1 MVVGEKV
8 LGLFHPWAH
17 RMAAVFVVMAVV
29 ISAIWSSNLQAQNSP
44 SLVLEASPGN
54 SFSTLA
60 WSLSGADD
68 VTGYR
73 IERRVARGGEFEE
86 VTTLDID
93 DGDMY
98 LDLGLETGT
107 RYVYRIIALPESL
120 GLSDIVSVTPSVNSP
135 TTLPSLGEIRFE
147 PVLAD
152 GRKIRFVYMFWTP
165 HRLANG
171 GRPSYDVFRRGLPT
185 VPYVSGHLM
194 DNGERR
200 YKASYIDHEEGET
213 YHYGVQVRISVGGS
227 EYLSPVSWGEA
238 VMPVLTPTGLTA
250 EQENGRIFLSWNGV
264 DAVEG
269 YQVLRRRMDTE
280 SRLQVLVDNTRS
292 TDARHTDVD
301 VETGS
306 TYRYVVAAVRT
317 GGISYRSNQV
327 ELTKFTV
334 PPPAPQSLSG
344 VAREDGS
351 IVLSWDPVDDSTV
364 TGYQV
369 FVGHPSEFDESSVT
383 DARSLLTE
391 VSGNATT
398 TYTDTRKVY
407 DWPHV
412 YRVRAVNS
420 AGVSDPSDP
429 IRLMNVPSSPYATSV
444 SPVLTGDGRW
454 TVSLNWMHH
463 SHSNQTSGFQV
474 LRRGVDSGEHELTVY
489 VENTGDT
496 QTSYLDANV
505 TPGWLYQYRVKAINE
520 GGHSAPSSIQSI
532 TVPRAVSPPRNLR
545 ASAEEDGTVRLTW
558 DPPEYGTVTGYRI
571 LLSGPSESYTEKILV
586 ENTGN
591 SLTTYTDAAVSPQ
604 QLHVYRVIAIDD
616 TQVVTDSLPSNH
628 ASVYP
633 LTPPPLSPPRDLNGT
648 LLENGSVELSWDVPL
663 YRAGDVA
670 GYQILRRIPSL
681 GQKKMSVHV
690 EDTGTVGTTYVDDDV
705 ESGMKYVYR
714 VKAISEDGTVSGPSK
729 PTVVKTPSDE

>member
-1 MVVGEKV
+1 MVVGEIV
-8 LGLFHPWAH
+8 RCLFHPWLH
-17 RMAAVFVVMAVV
+17 RIAAVFLVTAVI
-29 ISAIWSSNLQAQNSP
+29 ISAIWASNLQAQDSH
-44 SLVLEASPGN
+44 SLVLQASPGN
-54 SFSTLA
+54 TFSALA
-60 WSLSGADD
+60 WSLSGVDD

-93 DGDMY
+93 DGNMY
-98 LDLGLETGT
+98 LDVGLETGT
-107 RYVYRIIALPESL
+107 RYVYRITALPENL
-120 GLSDIVSVTPSVNSP
+120 GLSDNVSVTPSRSSP

-165 HRLANG
+165 HRFANG
-171 GRPSYDVFRRGLPT
+171 GSPSHDVFRLGLPT

-213 YHYGVQVRISVGGS
+213 YHYGVRVRISVGGS
-227 EYLSPVSWGEA
+227 EYFSPVSWGEA

-250 EQENGRIFLSWNGV
+250 EQENGRVFLSWDGA

-280 SRLQVLVDNTRS
+280 SKLQVLVDNTQS
-292 TDARHTDVD
+292 TDARHTDVS
-301 VETGS
+301 VETGA

-334 PPPAPQSLSG
+334 PPLAPQSLSG

-369 FVGHPSEFDESSVT
+369 FVGRPSELDESSVT

-398 TYTDTRKVY
+398 TYTDTSKVY

-444 SPVLTGDGRW
+444 SSVLTEDGQW
-454 TVSLNWMHH
+454 VVALSWMHH

-474 LRRGVDSGEHELTVY
+474 LRRVVDSGENELTVH
-489 VENTGDT
+489 VENTGNT
-496 QTSYLDANV
+496 QASYLDTNV
-505 TPGWLYQYRVKAINE
+505 TPGWLYQYSVKAINE
-520 GGHSAPSSIQSI
+520 GGRSAPSSIQSI
-532 TVPRAVSPPRNLR
+532 TVPRAVSPPRNLS

-571 LLSGPSESYTEKILV
+571 LLSGPSEDYTEKVVV

-591 SLTTYTDAAVSPQ
+591 SLTTYTDVAVSPQ
-604 QLHVYRVIAIDD
+604 QLHVYKVVAIDE

-628 ASVYP
+628 ANVYP
-633 LTPPPLSPPRDLNGT
+633 LIPPPLSPPRDLIGT
-648 LLENGSVELSWDVPL
+648 LLENGSVELSWNVPL
-663 YRAGDVA
+663 YRAGDVV
-670 GYQILRRIPSL
+670 GYQILRRIPPL
-681 GQKKMSVHV
+681 GQKKMSVYV
-690 EDTGTVGTTYVDDDV
+690 EDTGTIGTTYVDDDV
-705 ESGMKYVYR
+705 EPGLKYVYR
-714 VKAISEDGTVSGPSK
+714 VKAISQDGTVSGPSK
-729 PTVVKTPSDE
+729 PTVVRIPSD